1 MRFQRTGLIEMS
13 EHMQRA
19 TNNLA
24 EIWEEL
30 IVSILAV
37 NNRSLE
43 KTYALLPLL
52 RKSGVVDPLNLT
64 RWEVE
69 EVVAMLK
76 TAGLDWGSYMT
87 GLFARRFVSLGA
99 VLKSNGIAACGK
111 ILLDNDPNTIRNLLL
126 LVNGIGPKVLQNFF
140 LLRGIS
146 EKA

>member
-1 MRFQRTGLIEMS
+1 MS
-13 EHMQRA
+13 EQVHRLP
-19 TNNLA
+19 NNLD

-52 RKSGVVDPLNLT
+52 RKAGIVDPANLT
-64 RWEVE
+64 RWDVE
-69 EVVAMLK
+69 EVVARLK

-87 GLFARRFVSLGA
+87 RLFARRFVSLGE
-99 VLKSNGIAACGK
+99 VTKSNGIATCGN
-111 ILLDNDPNTIRNLLL
+111 ILLGNDPDTIRNLLL
-126 LVNGIGPKVLQNFF
+126 LVNGIGPKVMQNFF